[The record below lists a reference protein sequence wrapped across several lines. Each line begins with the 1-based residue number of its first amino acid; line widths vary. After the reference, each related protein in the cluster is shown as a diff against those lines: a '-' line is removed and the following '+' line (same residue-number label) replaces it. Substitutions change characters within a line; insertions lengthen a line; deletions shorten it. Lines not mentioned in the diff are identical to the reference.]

1 MDSLVLRPGEKRAR
15 PALWRVPTRAE
26 LRRIEAPLHDG
37 QGCRQRTAGC
47 ELRTAPINDGI
58 FILTLAKLAE
68 AQALYQNAEQ
78 QMQNAL
84 RNVRQAALFIADG
97 ENRHPN
103 RNDICRQNTQGD
115 PFGEFLVSRR
125 QLGGQGA
132 QAGPF
137 GRDAA
142 APTPFGG
149 APSSGSAFGQPSAMG
164 QRSNPFA
171 SPAPQTQPQPQQSS
185 NPFGSSPQPTSAFG
199 QPSALGAKPNPFG
212 TPAFG
217 QPAQPSAQGS
227 AFGQATQP
235 SAQGGAFG
243 QATQP
248 SAQGSAF
255 GQASQLG
262 QKPNPFAS
270 QAAASPSPFAAA
282 GSTTS
287 PPPASSPF
295 AGTTNPTS
303 TASPFGSFAN
313 NNNNN
318 NATSSSANP
327 FAAQGNAAPSAF
339 GAAATAQNT
348 ASPSP
353 FGQPAQSSSPF
364 AQPTPPSNAFGS
376 IGAMQQ
382 IPQSNAFGR
391 AQSASPFAQPQPQP
405 QPQPQAN
412 ANPFAQQAPHPAK
425 AVSSAGQNLAPGQ
438 TTGASGNPYS
448 PESNRQ
454 HPSADTYITKGMD
467 ASVTAF
473 KGKAVTHKNGKPGVR
488 DFSGSWTRI
497 WFPDGPPPYNKDT
510 ELPPGDYSEKDKTQ
524 WEAFAQTGTFQDGIM
539 PELPP
544 PRECTR
550 WDF

>member
-15 PALWRVPTRAE
+15 PAIRRVPTRAE
-26 LRRIEAPLHDG
+26 LRRTEAPLHDG
-37 QGCRQRTAGC
+37 QGRRQRTAGC
-47 ELRTAPINDGI
+47 ELRTAPINDDV
-58 FILTLAKLAE
+58 FILTVAKLAE

-103 RNDICRQNTQGD
+103 RNDICRQNTQGE
-115 PFGEFLVSRR
+115 PFGEFLVGRR
-125 QLGGQGA
+125 RLGGQGA

-137 GRDAA
+137 GGNAA
-142 APTPFGG
+142 APTPFGS
-149 APSSGSAFGQPSAMG
+149 APSSASAFGQPSSLG
-164 QRSNPFA
+164 QRPNPFA
-171 SPAPQTQPQPQQSS
+171 SPAPQTQPQPQPQPSS

-217 QPAQPSAQGS
+217 QPSQPSAQGS

-235 SAQGGAFG
+235 S
-243 QATQP
+243 T
-248 SAQGSAF
+248 QGSAF

-287 PPPASSPF
+287 PPPASNPF
-295 AGTTNPTS
+295 GDTTNPTS
-303 TASPFGSFAN
+303 TASPFGSFASN

-318 NATSSSANP
+318 NATSSSTNL

-339 GAAATAQNT
+339 GAAATGQNT

-353 FGQPAQSSSPF
+353 FGQTAQSSSPF

-376 IGAMQQ
+376 VGAMHQM
-382 IPQSNAFGR
+382 PQSDAFGR
-391 AQSASPFAQPQPQP
+391 SQSASPFA

-412 ANPFAQQAPHPAK
+412 ANPFAQQAPDA
-425 AVSSAGQNLAPGQ
+425 ARTVSSAGQKLAPGQ
-438 TTGASGNPYS
+438 TTGSSGNPYS

-467 ASVTAF
+467 SHVTAF
-473 KGKAVTHKNGKPGVR
+473 KGKAVTYKDGKPGIR

-497 WFPDGPPPYNKDT
+497 WFPDGAPPYNKDT
-510 ELPPGDYSEKDKTQ
+510 ELPPGDYSEKDKAQ
-524 WEAFAQTGTFQDGIM
+524 WQAFAQAGTFQDGIM